1 MKTKNASRWNPLL
14 KKNSHLNVLQL
25 VSETISSDLVNVVSQ
40 PESIHEEE
48 EEIVN
53 EQKDDNKLGFCEIQW
68 QRKDS
73 VIIEGRK
80 FTKKN
85 IKKLDDVSSVR
96 RLSLAFSKIDEELD
110 DDPVKIIPLSSPMR
124 VRSPSQNNAHG
135 SSLYFNIPSESSNN
149 LNMSQKVSQV
159 HLSVPNINPSSTK
172 DSNENLR
179 KTSIL
184 SLKSLSLSLRL
195 LKNRARS
202 DSLDMEMG
210 TLETI
215 NENRRKSIFQM
226 DIFERNLKRFMSKS
240 NEADFQTYSDYVQQQ
255 QTIKNQP
262 RINFKNQKVHA
273 RRSSTSD
280 IHESRQEQV
289 RSIKNQPNS
298 HSSSQSNIKH
308 HHDGKRSKDDKS
320 YHHGHAH
327 EKNKQDKTA
336 EVLKEVRKRNMETSK
351 RMSANPRRTSTAY

>member
-1 MKTKNASRWNPLL
+1 
-14 KKNSHLNVLQL
+14 
-25 VSETISSDLVNVVSQ
+25 
-40 PESIHEEE
+40 
-48 EEIVN
+48 
-53 EQKDDNKLGFCEIQW
+53 
-68 QRKDS
+68 
-73 VIIEGRK
+73 
-80 FTKKN
+80 
-85 IKKLDDVSSVR
+85 
-96 RLSLAFSKIDEELD
+96 
-110 DDPVKIIPLSSPMR
+110 
-124 VRSPSQNNAHG
+124 
-135 SSLYFNIPSESSNN
+135 
-149 LNMSQKVSQV
+149 MSQKVSQV

-202 DSLDMEMG
+202 DSLEMEMG

-226 DIFERNLKRFMSKS
+226 DIFERNLKRFMTKS

-255 QTIKNQP
+255 QTMKNQP
-262 RINFKNQKVHA
+262 RLNFKNQKVHA

-280 IHESRQEQV
+280 IHESRQMKSMQ
-289 RSIKNQPNS
+289 NQSNS

-308 HHDGKRSKDDKS
+308 HHHDGKRNKDDKS
-320 YHHGHAH
+320 HHGHGH
-327 EKNKQDKTA
+327 EKNTKDKTA

>member
-1 MKTKNASRWNPLL
+1 M
-14 KKNSHLNVLQL
+14 QL
-25 VSETISSDLVNVVSQ
+25 VSETVSSDLLNVVGSQ

-48 EEIVN
+48 EELVN
-53 EQKDDNKLGFCEIQW
+53 EVKDDNKLGFCEIQW

-85 IKKLDDVSSVR
+85 IKKLDDDATVR

-110 DDPVKIIPLSSPMR
+110 TDAVKIIPLSSPMR
-124 VRSPSQNNAHG
+124 VRSPSQNNARG
-135 SSLYFNIPSESSNN
+135 SSLYFNIPSESSND

-184 SLKSLSLSLRL
+184 SLKSLSMSLRL
-195 LKNRARS
+195 LKNRTRS
-202 DSLDMEMG
+202 DSLEMEMG

-255 QTIKNQP
+255 QTMKNQQP
-262 RINFKNQKVHA
+262 RLNFKNQKVHA

-280 IHESRQEQV
+280 IHESRQITRGSMQ
-289 RSIKNQPNS
+289 NQSNS
-298 HSSSQSNIKH
+298 HSSSQSIGKHH
-308 HHDGKRSKDDKS
+308 HHDGKRGKD
-320 YHHGHAH
+320 HGHGH

-351 RMSANPRRTSTAY
+351 RLSANPRRTSTAY